1 MADVRI
7 VTLNGGA
14 KTLGSTRVERFRG
27 RLQGEL
33 LRPGEDGYEAARKVW
48 NGMVDKRPAMIA
60 RCIGTADVVACVNFA
75 REHDI
80 LTSVRGGG
88 HNYAGKSVSDGGLMI
103 DLSPM
108 KDIKV
113 DPERRIA
120 RAQTG
125 LKLGEFDRET
135 QRFGLATT
143 LGVNSITGI
152 AGLTLGGGYGWLA
165 GKHGLAC
172 DNVLSLEVVTAD
184 GKLVTANAHEN
195 DDLFWGMRGAGANF
209 GIATSFEYQLHPVG
223 PVLGG
228 MVLYPMSDGEEVL
241 RFFDEFSSTCPDE
254 VSTAAFLLT
263 APSGE
268 PAVAIVACYCGSIG
282 EGEKVLTPLRK
293 FSWPMADLI
302 QPRSYVEI
310 QTLFDE
316 AWPPGL
322 WYYNKTHIVRRGTPD
337 VVATCLSYARERPTP
352 LSVIGFQQLH
362 GAASRVDS
370 SETAFPHRFDHHAAY
385 VHPIASD
392 PADCARMIQ
401 WAKQCW
407 STLQPLVEL
416 AAYVNAVED
425 AEEEGGEERVR
436 VAYGPNYDR
445 LRMLKRRYDPDN
457 FFRLNQNIKPSE

>member
-1 MADVRI
+1 MADIRI
-7 VTLNGGA
+7 ATPNGGD
-14 KTLGSTRVERFRG
+14 KTLGSARVERFRAQL
-27 RLQGEL
+27 RGEL
-33 LRPGEDGYEAARKVW
+33 LRPGENGYEAARKVW
-48 NGMVDKRPAMIA
+48 NGMVDKRPALIA
-60 RCIGTADVVACVNFA
+60 RCTGTADVVTCVNFA

-88 HNYAGKSVSDGGLMI
+88 HNYAGISVSDGGLMI

-108 KDIKV
+108 KEIKV
-113 DPERRIA
+113 DPARRIT

-135 QRFGLATT
+135 QKFGLATT

-172 DNVLSLEVVTAD
+172 DNLLSLEVVTAD
-184 GKLVTANAHEN
+184 GKSVNANAHEN
-195 DDLFWGMRGAGANF
+195 EDLFWGMRGAGANF
-209 GIATSFEYQLHPVG
+209 GIATSFEYRLHPVG

-228 MVLYPMSDGEEVL
+228 MVLYPMSDGAEVL

-268 PAVAIVACYCGSIG
+268 AAVAIVACYCGSIA
-282 EGEKVLTPLRK
+282 EGEQVLKPLRK
-293 FSWPMADLI
+293 FSSPLADLI
-302 QPRSYVEI
+302 QSRSYVEM

-322 WYYNKTHIVRRGTPD
+322 WYYNKTHIVRRVTAD
-337 VVATCLSYARERPTP
+337 VIATCLSYARERPTP

-362 GAASRVDS
+362 GAATRVPPS
-370 SETAFPHRFDHHAAY
+370 NTAFPHRFDHHTTY
-385 VHPIASD
+385 VHPIAD
-392 PADCARMIQ
+392 NPADCARMIE
-401 WAKQCW
+401 WAQECW
-407 STLQPLVEL
+407 STLQPLVER
-416 AAYVNAVED
+416 AAYVNAVEN
-425 AEEEGGEERVR
+425 AEEEGGEKRVR
-436 VAYGPNYDR
+436 VVYGPNYDR
-445 LRMLKRRYDPDN
+445 LRALKRKYDPEN
-457 FFRLNQNIKPSE
+457 FFRLNQNIKPSG